1 MRGISDGMK
10 RINGNTLKVIA
21 CIVMLLDHL
30 TAGIMLPAVRA
41 GLYPDSISFDRIK
54 LIYDILRGIGRNSFP
69 IFCFLLVE
77 GFIHTKSRLRYALS
91 LLLFG
96 IISEPF
102 FDITFYAK
110 NDLFNI
116 NFFECFSA
124 NLDFVFD
131 KSNVYFTLLI
141 GLLVI
146 WAAEYIMNGFIA
158 INKNRLPSWV
168 SYILTVPVL
177 GLGILAAELA
187 HTDYHG
193 YGVALIFIFYILRLW
208 PPLNLVAGF
217 IELSFLGTEY
227 FALPSFVLLNFYNHK
242 RGRNLGGLKY
252 LFYAFYPVHI
262 FLIYIL
268 RCLLLAKK

>member
-1 MRGISDGMK
+1 MQGISDGIK
-10 RINGNTLKVIA
+10 KINGHTLKVIA
-21 CIVMLLDHL
+21 CVIMLLDHL
-30 TAGIMLPAVRA
+30 TAGIMLPVVKA
-41 GLYPDSISFDRIK
+41 GLYPDSIPFERIK
-54 LIYDILRGIGRNSFP
+54 LIYSILRGIGRNSFP

-102 FDITFYAK
+102 YDVLFYAK
-110 NDLFNI
+110 KDVFNI

-124 NLDFVFD
+124 NLDHIWD

-146 WAAEYIMNGFIA
+146 WAAEYFIE
-158 INKNRLPSWV
+158 NLSKKFSLPFWV
-168 SYILTVPVL
+168 PYILSAIVL
-177 GLGILAAELA
+177 GLGILVAELA
-187 HTDYHG
+187 RTDYHG
-193 YGVALIFIFYILRLW
+193 YGVALIFIFYILRYQF
-208 PPLNLVAGF
+208 PLNIVAGY

-227 FALPSFVLLNFYNHK
+227 YALPCFALLYFYNHK
-242 RGRNLGGLKY
+242 RGPGIGNFKY

-268 RCLLLAKK
+268 RCLIYG

>member
-1 MRGISDGMK
+1 MDGNSDGMK

-21 CIVMLLDHL
+21 CLVMLLDHL
-30 TAGIMLPAVRA
+30 TAGIMLPAAKA
-41 GLYPDSISFDRIK
+41 GLYPDDVPFEKIK
-54 LIYDILRGIGRNSFP
+54 LIYDILRAIGRNSFP

-102 FDITFYAK
+102 FDVTFFAK
-110 NDLFNI
+110 KEVFNI
-116 NFFECFSA
+116 NFFECLSA
-124 NLDFVFD
+124 NLDVINNRC
-131 KSNVYFTLLI
+131 NVYFTLLI

-146 WAAEYIMNGFIA
+146 WAADYFISKFSEKFSIPFWA
-158 INKNRLPSWV
+158 
-168 SYILTVPVL
+168 SYILAGL
-177 GLGILAAELA
+177 ACGLGILVAELM

-193 YGVALIFIFYILRLW
+193 FGIGLIFIFYILRYQF
-208 PPLNLVAGF
+208 PLNIVAGF

-227 FALPSFVLLNFYNHK
+227 YAFPCFLLLYFYNHK
-242 RGRNLGGLKY
+242 RGRNIGNLKY

-262 FLIYIL
+262 FLIYVL
-268 RCLLLAKK
+268 RCLMYG

>member
-102 FDITFYAK
+102 YDVLFYAK
-110 NDLFNI
+110 NDVFNI

-124 NLDFVFD
+124 NLDHIWE

-146 WAAEYIMNGFIA
+146 WAAEYFLDSLRE
-158 INKNRLPSWV
+158 KLSFPLWV
-168 SYILTVPVL
+168 SYVLSAVVL
-177 GLGILAAELA
+177 GLGIYVAEIA

-193 YGVALIFIFYILRLW
+193 YGVFLIFVFYILRNFS
-208 PPLNLVAGF
+208 PVNIIGAY
-217 IELSFLGTEY
+217 LSIVSLG
-227 FALPSFVLLNFYNHK
+227 K
-242 RGRNLGGLKY
+242 
-252 LFYAFYPVHI
+252 
-262 FLIYIL
+262 
-268 RCLLLAKK
+268 